1 MQYEWDAAKAA
12 SNLRDHGIDFLDA
25 IAVLED
31 PNRLE
36 DIDTRFAYGEERI
49 QVIGAANGR
58 VLFVV
63 MTMRGEDVCHIISAR
78 KADRHEQDRYY
89 AGDRESW

>member
-1 MQYEWDAAKAA
+1 MQYEWEAAKAA

-36 DIDTRFAYGEERI
+36 DIDTRIRLWR
-49 QVIGAANGR
+49 GANPGH
-58 VLFVV
+58 
-63 MTMRGEDVCHIISAR
+63 RGSQWPGSVR
-78 KADRHEQDRYY
+78 RYDD
-89 AGDRESW
+89 AW